1 MNSITARC
9 PAKVNLHL
17 EVLFQRDDGYH
28 DIETIFQAIGL
39 YDRIEFR
46 RTKGPIHVICEHPSV
61 PEDRTN
67 LCHRAAKLLKNRTDC
82 PFGVEIHIEKNIPV
96 TAGLGGGSSNAA
108 ATLLALRRLWEL
120 DLDDEKLHELA
131 SILGADVPFFLVG
144 GTQLGRGIGDELSP
158 LPTPEGG
165 HFLVLSPPVEI
176 PAAWAYGQLRMGL
189 TRESAKITLQHVK
202 PVLSRFPERQWP
214 GFNRLGDVVF
224 PAHSLVHRLYL
235 DLLETGP
242 ALAMLSGSGPSVY
255 AVYDTEAEAVDAR
268 DALEI
273 SRVFSWIGSAVRTG
287 VELREA

>member
-1 MNSITARC
+1 MKSIIARC

-17 EVLFQRDDGYH
+17 EVLYQREDGYH
-28 DIETIFQAIGL
+28 EIETIFQAIGL
-39 YDRIEFR
+39 YDRLEFR
-46 RTKGPIHVICEHPSV
+46 RTKGPIHVTCEHPSV

-67 LCHRAAKLLKNRTDC
+67 LCHRAAKLLKNRTGC
-82 PFGVEIHIEKNIPV
+82 ALGAEIHIEKNIPV
-96 TAGLGGGSSNAA
+96 TAGLGGGSSDAA
-108 ATLLALRRLWEL
+108 ATLLALNRLWEL
-120 DLDDEKLHELA
+120 DLDDSKLHELA
-131 SILGADVPFFLVG
+131 TILGADVPFFLVG

-158 LPTPEGG
+158 LPPPEGG
-165 HFLVLSPPVEI
+165 HFLVLSPRVEI

-189 TRESAKITLQHVK
+189 TRESPKITLQHVK

-224 PAHSLVHRLYL
+224 PAHPSVHRLYL

-255 AVYDTEAEAVDAR
+255 AVYDTEAAAVDAR
-268 DALEI
+268 DALDT